1 MALEAVGSRPTTRPF
16 SFFAQNF
23 PPVKPIP
30 AVSTVCKKRFT
41 LNKSPTICRFTP
53 AGHIDG
59 HTREGLKRLRE
70 TLKLISFHNPGVHFK
85 ADRKEDCV
93 WIRAMKSEHGEQRT
107 IASTKAALSIL
118 TDAATMTPEAF
129 RERLE
134 EFLKKRGFTLS
145 KANE

>member
-1 MALEAVGSRPTTRPF
+1 
-16 SFFAQNF
+16 
-23 PPVKPIP
+23 
-30 AVSTVCKKRFT
+30 
-41 LNKSPTICRFTP
+41 
-53 AGHIDG
+53 
-59 HTREGLKRLRE
+59 
-70 TLKLISFHNPGVHFK
+70 
-85 ADRKEDCV
+85 
-93 WIRAMKSEHGEQRT
+93 MKSEHGEQRT